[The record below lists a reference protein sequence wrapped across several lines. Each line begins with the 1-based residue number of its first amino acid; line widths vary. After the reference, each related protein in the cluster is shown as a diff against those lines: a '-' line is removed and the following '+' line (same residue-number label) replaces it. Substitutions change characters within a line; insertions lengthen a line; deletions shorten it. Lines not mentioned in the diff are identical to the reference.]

1 MGTRKP
7 LADVPGYVCSLRA
20 PFGFVAVLDRD
31 AGAEVDVSS
40 RWAVAAY
47 DKALNRIAVV
57 AAKTQRTARAAM
69 KDARARGFAWLAPL
83 VPRTG
88 ERNAALHEA
97 PPAPPGPLSGATWTT
112 TTALGEEVTFQLD
125 AEGRPLPR
133 FPHNPSYMRGWHA
146 TAHKT

>member
-7 LADVPGYVCSLRA
+7 LAGVPGYVCSLRA
-20 PFGFVAVLDRD
+20 EFGCVAVLDRL

-47 DKALNRIAVV
+47 DKTLNRIAV
-57 AAKTQRTARAAM
+57 AATSQRTARAAM

-133 FPHNPSYMRGWHA
+133 FPHNPSYMRGWN